1 MIHLELQLFLL
12 IFNLLNK
19 IQVLM
24 DSKESFDY
32 QKIKQFENS
41 YFVINDNKY
50 IIGVTMIMLNIGA
63 RFIIDELNDDLRKL
77 ISNTVVRRIVV
88 FCSFF
93 MATKDLFTAIVL
105 TIIFVILIN
114 EVFSEELEELEESND
129 EKDKKGGSFNKN
141 ELEKTIQSL
150 KTIQMNM

>member
-1 MIHLELQLFLL
+1 MEKFID
-12 IFNLLNK
+12 NAK
-19 IQVLM
+19 
-24 DSKESFDY
+24 DSLSC
-32 QKIKQFENS
+32 
-41 YFVINDNKY
+41 INDNKY
-50 IIGVTMIMLNIGA
+50 MIGITMIMLNIGA
-63 RFIIDELNDDLRKL
+63 RFIIDELDDDLRKL
-77 ISNTVVRRIVV
+77 VTNAYVRRIVI

-114 EVFSEELEELEESND
+114 EIFAKELDEMDDEK

-141 ELEKTIQSL
+141 ELEKTIQQL